1 MSHRDFTYQDVAE
14 AFVYEPEEGRLWRRE
29 PDGSLREVSL
39 AWESNER
46 GFVNATACFRYQK
59 ITATHICFMLQMG
72 RWPTLGM
79 IIDHRDGNRR
89 NNKWSNLR
97 EGTQQ
102 QNLMN
107 RCEYR
112 LNEEGLERGV
122 QRHRNRYQVKL
133 TLGGKPTYLGC
144 YAKDEANA
152 VARKARLASQGEWSF
167 EASRPAD
174 HDYAM
179 FGG

>member
-1 MSHRDFTYQDVAE
+1 MWENRAPRANRGFRAAQAERLCDPDQGTGMRPEGEGQMSHREYTYQDVAE
-14 AFVYEPEEGRLWRRE
+14 AFVYEPGEGRLWRRE
-29 PDGSLREVSL
+29 PDESLREVSL

-46 GFVNATACFRYQK
+46 GFVNATACFRYRK

-102 QNLMN
+102 QNPHEPM
-107 RCEYR
+107 
-112 LNEEGLERGV
+112 
-122 QRHRNRYQVKL
+122 
-133 TLGGKPTYLGC
+133 
-144 YAKDEANA
+144 
-152 VARKARLASQGEWSF
+152 
-167 EASRPAD
+167 
-174 HDYAM
+174 
-179 FGG
+179 